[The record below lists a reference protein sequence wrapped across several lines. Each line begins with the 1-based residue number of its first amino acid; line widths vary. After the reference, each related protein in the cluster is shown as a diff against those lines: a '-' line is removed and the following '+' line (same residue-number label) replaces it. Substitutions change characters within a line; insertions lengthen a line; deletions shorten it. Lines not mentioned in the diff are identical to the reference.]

1 MAESYEMSNGG
12 GGGGGSVML
21 EMHEQLEEEPAS
33 QKQQGVGKLVQ
44 KRPQTLGLEP
54 LKMPVYPPGYEHS
67 PSLGGA
73 STASSLAAARLI
85 KPVTIGFKNLSY
97 SVRTGI
103 FRKGRDILRN
113 INGEFRAGE
122 LTAIMGPSGAG
133 KSTLLDILAG
143 YTSPLNPT
151 HKLKPLTYRK
161 TSSTRIM
168 ACYCYHSSVHW
179 VLRPQSKI
187 DSEFTGEILINK
199 QQRELKRF
207 RRQSAYI
214 MQDHDLQPHLT
225 VLEAMHFS
233 ANLKIGAELSPA
245 SKKIRMN
252 EILCAIG
259 LQEHK
264 KTRTSKLSGGQK
276 KRLAIAL
283 EIVNNPPVMFFDE
296 PTSGLDNSTSKKCV
310 ELLKQ
315 LAREGRTI
323 ICTIHQPSALLLN
336 MFDHLFTVAE
346 GQCIFTGTAANIV
359 PFLREVDIIC
369 PEHYS
374 PSDFLLEIATHDYGP
389 QSEHLVAKTEN
400 GRSTSYRNRE
410 AFTPFLLPI
419 MESPISP
426 DLPSPPP
433 TQTKDANGGGLLT
446 TTSSPLDKPKKL
458 AKKLSFNPEK
468 WCGRDE
474 IYTTSFCRQFY
485 LLLLRTFLILS
496 RDRSL
501 MTMRFIIH
509 CTIAP
514 LIGMLYFG
522 IGNQAAH
529 IFNNFNYVFFS
540 IMFLMFTAFSSM
552 TMAFPL
558 ELPIITREHFNR
570 WYSLRAYYI
579 AMTVAD
585 IPIQALCTVTYI
597 VITYYMTAQPPEPYR
612 MGLFTLICLMVA
624 WVAQGLG
631 LLVASLFN
639 VKNGAIF
646 GPFFICPFLIFSG
659 FFIHLNDAHP
669 LMHWLFHVSFLK
681 YALQGA
687 TVAIFGYDRPKL
699 DCDETYCHFVLPK
712 KFLQE
717 IDMVRADFVEAV
729 IALLVIFFVFRVAAF
744 YVMQYR
750 LRNKN

>member
-1 MAESYEMSNGG
+1 MAESYEMCSTSSSTTSNTVDDSPS
-12 GGGGGSVML
+12 GSSRRIAVAPL
-21 EMHEQLEEEPAS
+21 AVEEEAE
-33 QKQQGVGKLVQ
+33 QFKEAELMIQEMGQDEAAAGLVA
-44 KRPQTLGLEP
+44 KRPITLGLAP
-54 LKMPVYPPGYEHS
+54 LKMPLTHPGFDRS
-67 PSLGGA
+67 PSMGGG
-73 STASSLAAARLI
+73 STASSLAAARLF
-85 KPVTIGFKNLSY
+85 KPVTISFKDLSY

-103 FRKGRDILRN
+103 FRKGRDILKN

-143 YTSPLNPT
+143 YTE
-151 HKLKPLTYRK
+151 
-161 TSSTRIM
+161 
-168 ACYCYHSSVHW
+168 
-179 VLRPQSKI
+179 
-187 DSEFTGEILINK
+187 SEFTGEILINK
-199 QQRELKRF
+199 QQRDLKRF

-233 ANLKIGAELSPA
+233 ANLKIGTELSPA

-259 LQEHK
+259 LQENK
-264 KTRTSKLSGGQK
+264 KTRTAKLSGGQK

-346 GQCIFTGTAANIV
+346 GQCIFTGTSNNIV
-359 PFLREVDIIC
+359 PFLKELDIIC
-369 PEHYS
+369 PEYYS
-374 PSDFLLEIATHDYGP
+374 PSDFLLEIATHDYGR
-389 QSEHLVAKTEN
+389 QNEKLVAKTEN
-400 GRSTSYRNRE
+400 GKSTAYRRHE
-410 AFTPFLLPI
+410 PFTPFLMPI
-419 MESPISP
+419 LESPVSIE
-426 DLPSPPP
+426 LPELPVKEES
-433 TQTKDANGGGLLT
+433 N
-446 TTSSPLDKPKKL
+446 SPLAKPKKL
-458 AKKLSFNPEK
+458 AKKLSLNPEK

-474 IYTTSFCRQFY
+474 IYTTSFCRQFS

-514 LIGMLYFG
+514 LIGVLYFG
-522 IGNQAAH
+522 IGNQAQH
-529 IFNNFNYVFFS
+529 IFNSFNYVFFS

-585 IPIQALCTVTYI
+585 IPIQVLCTVTYI
-597 VITYYMTAQPPEPYR
+597 AITYYMTGQPPEAYR

-631 LLVASLFN
+631 LLVASLFD

-669 LMHWLFHVSFLK
+669 VMHWLFHISFLK

-687 TVAIFGYDRPKL
+687 TVAIFGFDRPKL
-699 DCDETYCHFVLPK
+699 DCEETYCHFVLPK
-712 KFLQE
+712 KFLKE
-717 IDMVRADFVEAV
+717 IDMLSADIVEAV
-729 IALLVIFFVFRVAAF
+729 IALAVIFFVFRVAAF
-744 YVMQYR
+744 YVMRYR
-750 LRNKN
+750 LKNKS

>member
-1 MAESYEMSNGG
+1 MAEAYEMSTAAS
-12 GGGGGSVML
+12 GSPSQSICKDTAL
-21 EMHEQLEEEPAS
+21 EADDRVLDKELHLLET
-33 QKQQGVGKLVQ
+33 GTIVQ
-44 KRPQTLGLEP
+44 KRPNTIRLAP
-54 LKMPVYPPGYEHS
+54 LKIPAHPQYS

-73 STASSLAAARLI
+73 STASSLAAARLF
-85 KPVTIGFKNLSY
+85 KPVTISFKDLSY

-103 FRKGRDILRN
+103 FRKGRDILKN
-113 INGEFRAGE
+113 INGEFRSGE

-143 YTSPLNPT
+143 YTES
-151 HKLKPLTYRK
+151 
-161 TSSTRIM
+161 
-168 ACYCYHSSVHW
+168 
-179 VLRPQSKI
+179 
-187 DSEFTGEILINK
+187 DFTGEIYINK
-199 QQRELKRF
+199 QQRDLKRF

-214 MQDHDLQPHLT
+214 MQNHNLQPHLT

-233 ANLKIGAELSPA
+233 ANLKIGTELSPA

-259 LQEHK
+259 LSDHK
-264 KTRTSKLSGGQK
+264 KTRTAKLSGGQK

-296 PTSGLDNSTSKKCV
+296 PTSGLDISTSKKCV

-336 MFDHLFTVAE
+336 MFDHLFTIAE
-346 GQCIFTGTAANIV
+346 GECIYTGSTGNIV
-359 PFLREVDIIC
+359 PFLKELEIIC
-369 PEHYS
+369 PENHS
-374 PSDFLLEIATHDYGP
+374 PSDFLLEIATSDCGR
-389 QSEHLVAKTEN
+389 QNELLMAKAEHGK
-400 GRSTSYRNRE
+400 STAFRNQE
-410 AFTPFLLPI
+410 TFSPFLMPI
-419 MESPISP
+419 LESPVSVDI
-426 DLPSPPP
+426 PSHPPKGD
-433 TQTKDANGGGLLT
+433 TQ
-446 TTSSPLDKPKKL
+446 SPLAKPKKL

-485 LLLLRTFLILS
+485 LLLLRMFLILS
-496 RDRSL
+496 RDQTL
-501 MTMRFIIH
+501 MTMRLVIH
-509 CTIAP
+509 CTTATM
-514 LIGMLYFG
+514 IGIVYFG
-522 IGNQAAH
+522 IGNQATH
-529 IFNNFNYVFFS
+529 IFNNFNYLFFS
-540 IMFLMFTAFSSM
+540 IMFLMYTAFSSM

-585 IPIQALCTVTYI
+585 VPIQFLCTVAYI
-597 VITYYMTAQPPEPYR
+597 VITYYMTNQPPEAYR
-612 MGLFTLICLMVA
+612 MGLFIVICLMVA

-631 LLVASLFN
+631 LLVASLFD

-659 FFIHLNDAHP
+659 FFIHLDDAHP
-669 LMHWLFHVSFLK
+669 VMHWLFHISFLK

-699 DCDETYCHFVLPK
+699 ECEETYCHFVLPK
-712 KFLQE
+712 KFLKE
-717 IDMVRADFVEAV
+717 INMLGADFVEAV
-729 IALLVIFFVFRVAAF
+729 IALLVIFLVFRVGAF
-744 YVMQYR
+744 YVMRYR
-750 LRNKN
+750 LKNKV

>member
-1 MAESYEMSNGG
+1 MAEAYEMNSGTV
-12 GGGGGSVML
+12 SSSSPS
-21 EMHEQLEEEPAS
+21 QSS
-33 QKQQGVGKLVQ
+33 QKDTPLEADEHPRDKELHLMESGTLVQ
-44 KRPQTLGLEP
+44 KRPHTLQLTP
-54 LKMPVYPPGYEHS
+54 LKIPTQSQCSPG
-67 PSLGGA
+67 LGGS
-73 STASSLAAARLI
+73 STASSLVAARLF
-85 KPVTIGFKNLSY
+85 KPVTISFKDLSY

-103 FRKGRDILRN
+103 FRKGRDILKN

-143 YTSPLNPT
+143 YTES
-151 HKLKPLTYRK
+151 
-161 TSSTRIM
+161 
-168 ACYCYHSSVHW
+168 
-179 VLRPQSKI
+179 
-187 DSEFTGEILINK
+187 DFTGEIFINK
-199 QQRELKRF
+199 QPRDLKHF

-214 MQDHDLQPHLT
+214 MQDHNLQPHLT

-259 LQEHK
+259 LQDHK
-264 KTRTSKLSGGQK
+264 KTRTAKLSGGQK

-296 PTSGLDNSTSKKCV
+296 PTSGLDISTSKKCV

-336 MFDHLFTVAE
+336 MFDHLFTMAE
-346 GQCIFTGTAANIV
+346 GECIFTGTTGNIV
-359 PFLREVDIIC
+359 PFLKEMDIIC

-374 PSDFLLEIATHDYGP
+374 PSDFLLEIATNDYGR
-389 QSEHLVAKTEN
+389 QNDQLIAKSEN
-400 GRSTSYRNRE
+400 GKSTAHRNRE
-410 AFTPFLLPI
+410 LLTPFLLPI
-419 MESPISP
+419 LESPVSADNP
-426 DLPSPPP
+426 LHPPKED
-433 TQTKDANGGGLLT
+433 TQ
-446 TTSSPLDKPKKL
+446 SPLAKPKKL

-501 MTMRFIIH
+501 MTMRFVIH
-509 CTIAP
+509 CTIAA
-514 LIGMLYFG
+514 LIGMLYLG
-522 IGNQAAH
+522 IGNQASH

-597 VITYYMTAQPPEPYR
+597 VITYYMTGQPPEAFR
-612 MGLFTLICLMVA
+612 MGLFTIICLMVA

-631 LLVASLFN
+631 LLVASLFD

-659 FFIHLNDAHP
+659 FFIHLDDAHP
-669 LMHWLFHVSFLK
+669 VMHWLFHVSFLK

-699 DCDETYCHFVLPK
+699 DCEETYCHFVLPK
-712 KFLQE
+712 KFLKE
-717 IDMVRADFVEAV
+717 IDMLSADFVEAV
-729 IALLVIFFVFRVAAF
+729 IALIVIFLVFRVGAF
-744 YVMQYR
+744 YVMRYR
-750 LRNKN
+750 LKNKV

>member
-1 MAESYEMSNGG
+1 
-12 GGGGGSVML
+12 
-21 EMHEQLEEEPAS
+21 
-33 QKQQGVGKLVQ
+33 
-44 KRPQTLGLEP
+44 
-54 LKMPVYPPGYEHS
+54 
-67 PSLGGA
+67 
-73 STASSLAAARLI
+73 
-85 KPVTIGFKNLSY
+85 
-97 SVRTGI
+97 
-103 FRKGRDILRN
+103 
-113 INGEFRAGE
+113 
-122 LTAIMGPSGAG
+122 MGPSGAG

-143 YTSPLNPT
+143 YTE
-151 HKLKPLTYRK
+151 
-161 TSSTRIM
+161 
-168 ACYCYHSSVHW
+168 
-179 VLRPQSKI
+179 
-187 DSEFTGEILINK
+187 SEFTGEILINK
-199 QQRELKRF
+199 QHRDLKRF

-214 MQDHDLQPHLT
+214 MQAHDLQPHLT

-233 ANLKIGAELSPA
+233 ANLKIGTELSPA
-245 SKKIRMN
+245 SKKIRMH

-264 KTRTSKLSGGQK
+264 KTRTAKLSGGQK

-346 GQCIFTGTAANIV
+346 GQCIFTGTSNNIV
-359 PFLREVDIIC
+359 PFLKELDIIC
-369 PEHYS
+369 PEYYS
-374 PSDFLLEIATHDYGP
+374 PSDFLLEIATHDYGR
-389 QSEHLVAKTEN
+389 QNDQLVAKTEN
-400 GRSTSYRNRE
+400 GKSTAYRRHE
-410 AFTPFLLPI
+410 LFTPFLLPI
-419 MESPISP
+419 LESPVSIDVPS
-426 DLPSPPP
+426 LPS
-433 TQTKDANGGGLLT
+433 KEASN
-446 TTSSPLDKPKKL
+446 SPLAKPKKL
-458 AKKLSFNPEK
+458 AKKLSLNPEK

-474 IYTTSFCRQFY
+474 IYTTSFCRQFS

-514 LIGMLYFG
+514 LIGVLYFG
-522 IGNQAAH
+522 IGNQAQH
-529 IFNNFNYVFFS
+529 IFNSFNYVFFS

-585 IPIQALCTVTYI
+585 IPIQVLCTVTYI
-597 VITYYMTAQPPEPYR
+597 AITYYMTGQPPEAYR

-631 LLVASLFN
+631 LLVASLFD

-669 LMHWLFHVSFLK
+669 IMHWLFHISFLK

-687 TVAIFGYDRPKL
+687 TVAIFGFDRPKL
-699 DCDETYCHFVLPK
+699 DCEETYCHFVLPK
-712 KFLQE
+712 KFLKE
-717 IDMVRADFVEAV
+717 IDMLRADFVEAV
-729 IALLVIFFVFRVAAF
+729 IALAVIFFVFRIAAF
-744 YVMQYR
+744 YVMRYR
-750 LRNKN
+750 LKNKS

>member
-1 MAESYEMSNGG
+1 MTEHFEMSSTSSAEGHSSE
-12 GGGGGSVML
+12 GSCSRQMIAPLAEIEDCIVTTN
-21 EMHEQLEEEPAS
+21 EEQQQLENDQLHPP
-33 QKQQGVGKLVQ
+33 VV
-44 KRPQTLGLEP
+44 KRPKNLALEP
-54 LKMPVYPPGYEHS
+54 LKIPVPPGKFDNS
-67 PSLGGA
+67 PMGGGG
-73 STASSLAAARLI
+73 STASSLAAARLF
-85 KPVTIGFKNLSY
+85 KPVTISFKNLSY

-103 FRKGRDILRN
+103 FRKGRDILKN

-143 YTSPLNPT
+143 YTES
-151 HKLKPLTYRK
+151 
-161 TSSTRIM
+161 
-168 ACYCYHSSVHW
+168 
-179 VLRPQSKI
+179 
-187 DSEFTGEILINK
+187 DFTGEIFINR
-199 QQRELKRF
+199 QQRELKQF

-214 MQDHDLQPHLT
+214 MQAHDLQPHLT

-233 ANLKIGAELSPA
+233 ANLKIGTELSPA

-264 KTRTSKLSGGQK
+264 KTRTAMLSGGQK

-323 ICTIHQPSALLLN
+323 VCTIHQPSALLLN

-346 GQCIFTGTAANIV
+346 GQCIYTGASANIV
-359 PFLREVDIIC
+359 PFLKEIDIVC
-369 PEHYS
+369 PEYYS
-374 PSDFLLEIATHDYGP
+374 PSDFLLEIATHDYGRLNDK
-389 QSEHLVAKTEN
+389 LVAKTDN

-410 AFTPFLLPI
+410 PFTPFLLPI
-419 MESPISP
+419 VESPVTL
-426 DLPSPPP
+426 DLPSPLPASKEESP
-433 TQTKDANGGGLLT
+433 SLNQ
-446 TTSSPLDKPKKL
+446 SSALAKPKKL

-474 IYTTSFCRQFY
+474 VYTTSFCRQFS

-514 LIGMLYFG
+514 LIGMLYLG
-522 IGNQAAH
+522 IGNQAAQV
-529 IFNNFNYVFFS
+529 FNNFNYVFFS

-585 IPIQALCTVTYI
+585 IPIQMLCTVTYI
-597 VITYYMTAQPPEPYR
+597 VITYYMTGQPPEAFR
-612 MGLFTLICLMVA
+612 ITLFTVICLMVA

-631 LLVASLFN
+631 ILVASLFN

-659 FFIHLNDAHP
+659 FFIHLSDAHP
-669 LMHWLFHVSFLK
+669 MMHWLFYVSFLK

-687 TVAIFGYDRPKL
+687 TAAIFGFDRPKME
-699 DCDETYCHFVLPK
+699 CAETETYCHFVLPK
-712 KFLQE
+712 KFLKE
-717 IDMVRADFVEAV
+717 IDMVGADFVEAV
-729 IALLVIFFVFRVAAF
+729 IALTVIFFVFRVTAF
-744 YVMQYR
+744 YVMRYR
-750 LRNKN
+750 LKNKS

>member
-1 MAESYEMSNGG
+1 MATESYEMSNGG
-12 GGGGGSVML
+12 GVNAAIGSVALDMG
-21 EMHEQLEEEPAS
+21 EAEEDDEEQPAAKS
-33 QKQQGVGKLVQ
+33 AQGSLVQ

-54 LKMPVYPPGYEHS
+54 LKMPAPGFQHS

-103 FRKGRDILRN
+103 FRKGRDILKN

-143 YTSPLNPT
+143 YT
-151 HKLKPLTYRK
+151 
-161 TSSTRIM
+161 
-168 ACYCYHSSVHW
+168 
-179 VLRPQSKI
+179 

-214 MQDHDLQPHLT
+214 MQAHDLQPHLT

-264 KTRTSKLSGGQK
+264 KTRTAKLSGGQK

-323 ICTIHQPSALLLN
+323 VCTIHQPSALLLN

-359 PFLREVDIIC
+359 PFLREIDIIC

-374 PSDFLLEIATHDYGP
+374 PSDFLLEIATHDYGR
-389 QSEHLVAKTEN
+389 QSDKLVAKTEN
-400 GRSTSYRNRE
+400 GRSTAYRNRE
-410 AFTPFLLPI
+410 PFTPFLLPI
-419 MESPISP
+419 MESPSSP
-426 DLPSPPP
+426 GPPP
-433 TQTKDANGGGLLT
+433 VKDANGGT
-446 TTSSPLDKPKKL
+446 PAAVSSALDKPKKI

-514 LIGMLYFG
+514 LIGTLYFG

-585 IPIQALCTVTYI
+585 IPIQALCTITYI

-659 FFIHLNDAHP
+659 FFIHLTDAHP
-669 LMHWLFHVSFLK
+669 WMQWLFHISFLK

-717 IDMVRADFVEAV
+717 IDMLRADFVEAV

-750 LRNKN
+750 LKNKS

>member
-1 MAESYEMSNGG
+1 MATESYEMSNGG
-12 GGGGGSVML
+12 GVNAAIGSVAL
-21 EMHEQLEEEPAS
+21 EIGEAEEDDEEQPAAKS
-33 QKQQGVGKLVQ
+33 VQGSLVQ

-54 LKMPVYPPGYEHS
+54 LKMPAPGFQHS

-103 FRKGRDILRN
+103 FRKGRDILKN

-143 YTSPLNPT
+143 YT
-151 HKLKPLTYRK
+151 
-161 TSSTRIM
+161 
-168 ACYCYHSSVHW
+168 
-179 VLRPQSKI
+179 

-214 MQDHDLQPHLT
+214 MQAHDLQPHLT

-264 KTRTSKLSGGQK
+264 KTRTAKLSGGQK

-323 ICTIHQPSALLLN
+323 VCTIHQPSALLLN

-374 PSDFLLEIATHDYGP
+374 PSDFLLEIATHDYGR
-389 QSEHLVAKTEN
+389 QSDKLVAKTEN
-400 GRSTSYRNRE
+400 GRSTAYRNRE
-410 AFTPFLLPI
+410 PFTPFLLPI
-419 MESPISP
+419 MESPTSP
-426 DLPSPPP
+426 GSPPV
-433 TQTKDANGGGLLT
+433 KDANGGT
-446 TTSSPLDKPKKL
+446 PAVTSALDKPKKI

-514 LIGMLYFG
+514 LIGTLYFG

-585 IPIQALCTVTYI
+585 IPIQALCTITYI

-659 FFIHLNDAHP
+659 FFIHLTDAHP
-669 LMHWLFHVSFLK
+669 WMQWLFHISFLK

-717 IDMVRADFVEAV
+717 IDMLRADFVEAV

-750 LRNKN
+750 LKNKS

>member
-1 MAESYEMSNGG
+1 MAESYEMSNG

-143 YTSPLNPT
+143 YT
-151 HKLKPLTYRK
+151 
-161 TSSTRIM
+161 
-168 ACYCYHSSVHW
+168 
-179 VLRPQSKI
+179 
-187 DSEFTGEILINK
+187 DSEYTGEILINK

-446 TTSSPLDKPKKL
+446 STSSSPLDKPKKL

-669 LMHWLFHVSFLK
+669 WMHWLFHVSFLK